1 MPFIVIAIGV
11 VIAIVVLG
19 LLILPN
25 FIDEQQIIALAQEQV
40 RKSTGGELRVDG
52 DTRLTLLPSLS
63 IALNSTTIDLP
74 GQPETSG
81 RTLASV
87 GSLAIGLSPV
97 ALLMGKTEVGEVVLT
112 NTDLQRFNVD
122 GTLATQLTLAELVV
136 DDLNIANNPTR
147 LRATLQVAN
156 LAGGK
161 PISVVLSGV
170 VRVPQALDRIELDE
184 LTTDISG
191 LLHQDIKTALSG
203 VVELSPLKATL
214 DLVANLPGGDI
225 DGDLLYASEQSPQ
238 IDLSFHTSRLDLD
251 QLTPPGN
258 SSGSNETGD
267 DAADGSANGASKSND
282 IKPPP
287 VPLPVGPLRN
297 LDLRLA
303 VTADAL
309 TINGQTLSDAQL
321 LLRAVDGISDLQYLR
336 GVLHQGQLDTA
347 MIIDVRQATAQIS
360 LKGGLNGVNIDS
372 FAASLGAANTA
383 VGRVDM
389 NWDVKTKGTTTEDLR
404 LGLDG
409 KMTLEGSNVEL
420 LPVSAQAKM
429 CAAIAKIN
437 QQALTQTMPTT
448 TEISA
453 LTAKVT
459 FGKQQARVS
468 TLELA
473 TPGVVMSGSGAAS
486 LRDLTFQL
494 GVNAS
499 ISEELEALDEAC
511 RVEKRY
517 MAIDWPVKC
526 VGNLS
531 GDATQWCAIDRE
543 SIVKQ
548 LLANEAKSKLQKQA
562 DKLGEKAGNAL
573 KKLFGG

>member
-19 LLILPN
+19 LLILPS

-40 RKSTGGELRVDG
+40 RKSTGGELSVDG

-87 GSLAIGLSPV
+87 GSLEIGLSPV

-112 NTDLQRFNVD
+112 KTDLQRFNLD
-122 GTLATQLTLAELVV
+122 GTLATQLTLDELVV

-161 PISVVLSGV
+161 PISIALNGV

-191 LLHQDIKTALSG
+191 LLSQDIKTALSG
-203 VVELSPLKATL
+203 VVELSPLQATL

-225 DGDLLYASEQSPQ
+225 DGDLLYGREQSPQ
-238 IDLSFHTSRLDLD
+238 VDLSFHTARLDLD
-251 QLTPPGN
+251 QLTPPG
-258 SSGSNETGD
+258 SSSASNEAGGD
-267 DAADGSANGASKSND
+267 ATDMSASKNSG

-287 VPLPVGPLRN
+287 IPLPVGPLRD

-309 TINGQTLSDAQL
+309 ISNGQTISDAQL

-347 MIIDVRQATAQIS
+347 MTIDVRQATAKVT

-389 NWDVKTKGTTTEDLR
+389 NWDVVTKGTTTEDLR
-404 LGLDG
+404 LELDG

-448 TEISA
+448 TKIAALSA
-453 LTAKVT
+453 ELT

-468 TLELA
+468 TLKLA
-473 TPGVVMSGSGAAS
+473 TPGIVMSGSGAAS
-486 LRDLTFQL
+486 LRDLNFQL
-494 GVNAS
+494 GINAA

-511 RVEKRY
+511 RVEERY

-526 VGNLS
+526 VGNLG

>member
-1 MPFIVIAIGV
+1 M
-11 VIAIVVLG
+11 
-19 LLILPN
+19 
-25 FIDEQQIIALAQEQV
+25 
-40 RKSTGGELRVDG
+40 
-52 DTRLTLLPSLS
+52 
-63 IALNSTTIDLP
+63 
-74 GQPETSG
+74 
-81 RTLASV
+81 
-87 GSLAIGLSPV
+87 
-97 ALLMGKTEVGEVVLT
+97 
-112 NTDLQRFNVD
+112 
-122 GTLATQLTLAELVV
+122 
-136 DDLNIANNPTR
+136 
-147 LRATLQVAN
+147 
-156 LAGGK
+156 
-161 PISVVLSGV
+161 
-170 VRVPQALDRIELDE
+170 
-184 LTTDISG
+184 
-191 LLHQDIKTALSG
+191 
-203 VVELSPLKATL
+203 
-214 DLVANLPGGDI
+214 
-225 DGDLLYASEQSPQ
+225 
-238 IDLSFHTSRLDLD
+238 
-251 QLTPPGN
+251 
-258 SSGSNETGD
+258 
-267 DAADGSANGASKSND
+267 
-282 IKPPP
+282 
-287 VPLPVGPLRN
+287 PVGPLRN

-309 TINGQTLSDAQL
+309 MSNGQTLSDAQL

-453 LTAKVT
+453 LTAEVT

-499 ISEELEALDEAC
+499 IS
-511 RVEKRY
+511 
-517 MAIDWPVKC
+517 
-526 VGNLS
+526 
-531 GDATQWCAIDRE
+531 
-543 SIVKQ
+543 
-548 LLANEAKSKLQKQA
+548 
-562 DKLGEKAGNAL
+562 
-573 KKLFGG
+573 

>member
-19 LLILPN
+19 LLILPS

-40 RKSTGGELRVDG
+40 RKSTGGELSVDG
-52 DTRLTLLPSLS
+52 DARLTLLPSLS

-87 GSLAIGLSPV
+87 GSLEIGLSPV
-97 ALLMGKTEVGEVVLT
+97 ALLLGKTEVGEVVLT
-112 NTDLQRFNVD
+112 NTDLQRFNLD
-122 GTLATQLTLAELVV
+122 GTLATQLTLDELVV

-161 PISVVLSGV
+161 PINVALNGV
-170 VRVPQALDRIELDE
+170 VRVPQALDRIELDT

-191 LLHQDIKTALSG
+191 LLSQDIKTALSG
-203 VVELSPLKATL
+203 VVELSPLRATL

-225 DGDLLYASEQSPQ
+225 DGDLLYGREQSPQ
-238 IDLSFHTSRLDLD
+238 IDLSFHTGQLDLD
-251 QLTPPGN
+251 QLSPPGSN
-258 SSGSNETGD
+258 SASNE
-267 DAADGSANGASKSND
+267 ANKSSD

-287 VPLPVGPLRN
+287 VPLPIGPLRN

-309 TINGQTLSDAQL
+309 ISNGQTISDAQL
-321 LLRAVDGISDLQYLR
+321 SLRAVDGVSDLQYLR

-347 MIIDVRQATAQIS
+347 MMIDVRQPTAKVT

-389 NWDVKTKGTTTEDLR
+389 NWDLATKGTTTEDLR
-404 LGLDG
+404 LRLDG

-448 TEISA
+448 TKIAALSA
-453 LTAKVT
+453 ELT

-473 TPGVVMSGSGAAS
+473 TPGIVMSGSGAAS

-494 GVNAS
+494 GINAA
-499 ISEELEALDEAC
+499 INEELEALDEAC
-511 RVEKRY
+511 RVEERY

-526 VGNLS
+526 VGNLG
-531 GDATQWCAIDRE
+531 GDATKWCAIDRE